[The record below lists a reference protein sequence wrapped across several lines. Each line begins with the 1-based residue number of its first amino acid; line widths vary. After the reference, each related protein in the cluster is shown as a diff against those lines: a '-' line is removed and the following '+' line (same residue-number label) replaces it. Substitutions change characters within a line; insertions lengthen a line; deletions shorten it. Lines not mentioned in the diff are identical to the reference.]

1 MSIQDKIEHI
11 LKDIHLL
18 FSNSEPYR
26 PDEAKI
32 IVEKQA
38 VFHLLEQLNLAFYQ
52 AMDQYEI
59 TKQKHELAERRCE
72 KKGEEII
79 QKASRHADDIYA
91 ASIMYTDDAINR
103 ICHIMEDA
111 NEAVK
116 KIYRNMDFEM
126 EEQRERIRRNQ
137 LELTGQLRD
146 FADTNKYVKLIEEEN
161 RKLEKERRQQLEGK
175 KQKKIQNEG
184 KTYSSEKPEIKIN
197 QEYFARAGNNPATGQ
212 SENGDGNEEDLSKV
226 TGKAFAESLR
236 RRAARKAEVQKTEPL
251 EADMADD
258 LEKKEDVTLGKAEE
272 DDVEKSRTGDEKA
285 AITESQNAEK
295 TEEGS
300 RDAEEKKTKEPD
312 VKEIATGSPE
322 TEGKEDLLSE
332 TEKNM
337 FSQIGET
344 GGAEFSDIQVNLD
357 AEYFKWKESGEDGMQ
372 QDGKTLDSR
381 ESQEGLTTQ
390 ESKDEQKTQEKKTR
404 RFPFGKRA

>member
-18 FSNSEPYR
+18 FSNSEPFR
-26 PDEAKI
+26 PDEEKI
-32 IVEKQA
+32 IVDKQA

-59 TKQKHELAERRCE
+59 TKQKHDLAERRCE

-197 QEYFARAGNNPATGQ
+197 QDYLARTGKDPGAGQP
-212 SENGDGNEEDLSKV
+212 ENGDGSEEDLSKV

-236 RRAARKAEVQKTEPL
+236 RRAARKAEAQERDSIEEIDLTSVDTEKKENVLP
-251 EADMADD
+251 EKAEESD
-258 LEKKEDVTLGKAEE
+258 LEKTESHDT
-272 DDVEKSRTGDEKA
+272 DEKE
-285 AITESQNAEK
+285 IE
-295 TEEGS
+295 TEEPEAKEKE
-300 RDAEEKKTKEPD
+300 AE
-312 VKEIATGSPE
+312 SPE
-322 TEGKEDLLSE
+322 AEGKEDLLSE
-332 TEKNM
+332 TEKSM

-344 GGAEFSDIQVNLD
+344 EEDIISDIQVNLD
-357 AEYFKWKESGEDGMQ
+357 AEYFKWKESGENDVQ
-372 QDGKTLDSR
+372 QDGELPDSK
-381 ESQEGLTTQ
+381 ESQENLTTQ
-390 ESKDEQKTQEKKTR
+390 EPKDEQKPQEKKTR

>member
-18 FSNSEPYR
+18 FSNSEPFR
-26 PDEAKI
+26 PDEEKI
-32 IVEKQA
+32 IVDKKA

-59 TKQKHELAERRCE
+59 TKQKHDLAERRCE

-197 QEYFARAGNNPATGQ
+197 QDYLARTGKDPGAGQP
-212 SENGDGNEEDLSKV
+212 ENGDGSEEDLSKV

-236 RRAARKAEVQKTEPL
+236 RRAARKAEAQERDSI
-251 EADMADD
+251 EEID
-258 LEKKEDVTLGKAEE
+258 LTSVDTEKKEDVLPDKAEE
-272 DDVEKSRTGDEKA
+272 SDLEKAESHDTDEKE
-285 AITESQNAEK
+285 IE
-295 TEEGS
+295 TEEPEAKEKE
-300 RDAEEKKTKEPD
+300 AE
-312 VKEIATGSPE
+312 SPE
-322 TEGKEDLLSE
+322 AEGKEDLLSE
-332 TEKNM
+332 TEKSM

-344 GGAEFSDIQVNLD
+344 EEDIISDIQVNLD
-357 AEYFKWKESGEDGMQ
+357 AEYFKWKESGENDMQ
-372 QDGKTLDSR
+372 QDGKPLDSR
-381 ESQEGLTTQ
+381 ESQESLTTQ
-390 ESKDEQKTQEKKTR
+390 ESKDEQKPQEKKTR

>member
-18 FSNSEPYR
+18 FSNSEPFR
-26 PDEAKI
+26 PDEEKI
-32 IVEKQA
+32 IVDKKA

-59 TKQKHELAERRCE
+59 TKQKHDLAERRCE

-197 QEYFARAGNNPATGQ
+197 QDYLARTGKDPGAGQP
-212 SENGDGNEEDLSKV
+212 ENGDGSEEDLSKV

-236 RRAARKAEVQKTEPL
+236 RRAARKAEAQERDSI
-251 EADMADD
+251 EEID
-258 LEKKEDVTLGKAEE
+258 LTSVDTEKKEDVLPDKAEE
-272 DDVEKSRTGDEKA
+272 FDIEKTESHDAENVA
-285 AITESQNAEK
+285 VESQNAEK
-295 TEEGS
+295 TEAGL
-300 RDAEEKKTKEPD
+300 RDDDGKTKE
-312 VKEIATGSPE
+312 ES
-322 TEGKEDLLSE
+322 LLSE

-337 FSQIGET
+337 FSEIEA
-344 GGAEFSDIQVNLD
+344 AEEEIPPDIQVNLD
-357 AEYFKWKESGEDGMQ
+357 AEYFKWKESGENDMQ
-372 QDGKTLDSR
+372 QDGKPLDSR
-381 ESQEGLTTQ
+381 ESQESLTTQ
-390 ESKDEQKTQEKKTR
+390 EPKDEQKPQEKKTR